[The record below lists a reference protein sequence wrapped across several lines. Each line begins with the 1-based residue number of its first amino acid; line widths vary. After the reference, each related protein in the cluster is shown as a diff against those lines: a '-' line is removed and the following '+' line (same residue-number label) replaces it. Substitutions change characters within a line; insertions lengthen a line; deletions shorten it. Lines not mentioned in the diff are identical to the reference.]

1 MLLWDV
7 VVTTAVSCGDATV
20 HSGYVL
26 NATIDR
32 LAQSTDAEQCYCLLY
47 HPVGTRWLSNLTV
60 DVTYLSN
67 AGTREV
73 HWRTLDHCDALYTN
87 NRQWPVGI
95 KFLYTGSGRPGTQPS
110 LTFYTDDGM
119 EGATLP
125 SASRYIIT
133 SSHAD
138 FLRLNC
144 DADNFHD
151 PQIQSGVDVIA
162 TYATA
167 DDNCK
172 NAATD
177 DDNRITPLSAAASSV
192 VIFIVL
198 VFLIAIYCC
207 TRRVVTV
214 ED

>member
-1 MLLWDV
+1 M
-7 VVTTAVSCGDATV
+7 SCGDATT
-20 HSGYVL
+20 HSGFVL

-32 LAQSTDAEQCYCLLY
+32 PAQSTDAEQCYCLLY

-67 AGTREV
+67 TGTREV

-87 NRQWPVGI
+87 NRQWPAGI
-95 KFLYTGSGRPGTQPS
+95 KFLYTSSGRPGTQPS
-110 LTFYTDDGM
+110 LAFYTDDDM
-119 EGATLP
+119 EAATLP
-125 SASRYIIT
+125 SGSRYIIT

-172 NAATD
+172 NAAATD
-177 DDNRITPLSAAASSV
+177 DDNRIAPLSAAVSSV
-192 VIFIVL
+192 VSFIGMVA
-198 VFLIAIYCC
+198 LIAFFCRRR
-207 TRRVVTV
+207 RRVVIV